1 LKCALITG
9 ITGQDGAHL
18 ARFLLQKDY
27 KVFGACRR
35 LASSDLWRLEA
46 LGILEHPNLT
56 LLNYDG
62 TDPASAVRTVTMA
75 SPDEVYNLAAQT
87 HVGRSFEMPHATAT
101 ITGLGV
107 LNILDAVRERR
118 PEAKFL
124 QASSSE
130 LFGNT
135 TIAPQNEDTPFK
147 PRSPYGAAK
156 LFGYSLTVNYAEA
169 YGMFASNVILFNHES
184 PLRSTEFVTRKVT
197 SAVADYVVNERFP
210 LLLGNLSARRDWGAA
225 REYVDGMWR
234 ILQAPAPDAFVLAT
248 GRSESIR
255 TLVNLAYGTQG
266 IVLEWQGAGREE
278 RGLCRTTGRVIVRV
292 DDTFYRPSEVEFL
305 LGDPRKAATELN
317 WRPKIVLET
326 IIAEMVEADISRAK
340 SRLIS
345 L

>member
-1 LKCALITG
+1 VKHALITG

-27 KVFGACRR
+27 KVFGGCRR
-35 LASSDLWRLEA
+35 LARSDLWRLEA
-46 LGILEHPNLT
+46 LGLLQHANLT
-56 LLNYDG
+56 LLNFDG
-62 TDPASAVRTVTMA
+62 TDAASAARIVTMS

-87 HVGRSFEMPHATAT
+87 HVGRSFEMPHATAM

-107 LNILDAVRERR
+107 LNILDAVRQIR

-135 TIAPQNEDTPFK
+135 ALVPQNEATPFR

-169 YGMFASNVILFNHES
+169 YGLFASNVILFNHES
-184 PLRSTEFVTRKVT
+184 ALRSTEFVTRKVT
-197 SAVADYVVNERFP
+197 SAVADYVVNNRSP

-255 TLVNLAYGTQG
+255 TLVDLAYGTQG

-278 RGLCRTTGRVIVRV
+278 RGLCRTTGRVIVQV
-292 DDTFYRPSEVEFL
+292 DETFYRPSEVEFL
-305 LGDPRKAATELN
+305 LGDPSKAATELN
-317 WRPKIVLET
+317 WTPKVVLET
-326 IIAEMVEADISRAK
+326 IVAEMVEADISRAK
-340 SRLIS
+340 SKFIS